1 MLTGLRLTNSWKKT
15 DFTKR
20 NNMEQVFIIIYARD
34 GKIKAI
40 SLEDSIR
47 LKESLIKYGWVHTQT
62 IDVCRYLQYL
72 HNNCDDGDLIKEIR
86 GLKERINV

>member
-1 MLTGLRLTNSWKKT
+1 
-15 DFTKR
+15 
-20 NNMEQVFIIIYARD
+20 MEQVFIIIYARD

-40 SLEDSIR
+40 SLEESIR